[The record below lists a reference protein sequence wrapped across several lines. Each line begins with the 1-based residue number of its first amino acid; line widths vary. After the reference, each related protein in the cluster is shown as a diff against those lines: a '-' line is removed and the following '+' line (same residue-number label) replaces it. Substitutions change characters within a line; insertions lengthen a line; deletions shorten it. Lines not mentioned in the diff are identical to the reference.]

1 MSNLT
6 RFFRG
11 LINKSDLFLLAL
23 LLVSLSLNL
32 YLGVKLKSAPRVSAE
47 PSTPKLNAGMTVRP
61 ITVTNAVG
69 KEERITY
76 SDAAIPTVLYV
87 FSTSCGWCERNT
99 KNINAVTNLRK
110 NSFRFIGLALS
121 DQDLAGYVDSHH
133 LDFPIYRKVSPESIE
148 MLGLAST
155 PQTIVIGSDGKVL
168 KNWVGAFT
176 SRVQPEIEQFF
187 EVHLPGLTEA
197 KK

>member
-1 MSNLT
+1 
-6 RFFRG
+6 
-11 LINKSDLFLLAL
+11 
-23 LLVSLSLNL
+23 
-32 YLGVKLKSAPRVSAE
+32 
-47 PSTPKLNAGMTVRP
+47 
-61 ITVTNAVG
+61 
-69 KEERITY
+69 
-76 SDAAIPTVLYV
+76 
-87 FSTSCGWCERNT
+87 
-99 KNINAVTNLRK
+99 
-110 NSFRFIGLALS
+110 
-121 DQDLAGYVDSHH
+121 VDSHH

-187 EVHLPGLTEA
+187 EVRLPGLTEA